1 MRMWKG
7 RLSDDHTTVLHAASR
22 KDGMNI
28 LDAPRPAKLMY
39 SVDELAELLG
49 VDRSTI
55 YRLAS
60 GPNPAIPHTLVGY
73 RRRFLAADVE
83 AYLKANRHG
92 A

>member
-49 VDRSTI
+49 DHLPARERPQPRNPPHPC
-55 YRLAS
+55 RL
-60 GPNPAIPHTLVGY
+60 PAQVP
-73 RRRFLAADVE
+73 RRR
-83 AYLKANRHG
+83 R
-92 A
+92 